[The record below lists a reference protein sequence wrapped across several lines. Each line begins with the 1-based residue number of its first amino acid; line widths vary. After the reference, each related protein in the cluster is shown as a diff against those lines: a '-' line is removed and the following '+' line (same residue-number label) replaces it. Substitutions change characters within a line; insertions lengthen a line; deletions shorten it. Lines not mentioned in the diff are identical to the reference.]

1 METKLVCLDANNKVV
16 NIVLASDDIEAD
28 KQNLINAYGYANI
41 VFIEADVAC
50 EIGNIYQDNI
60 FVDSPEQ
67 ILAKEE
73 GLRLFQEKEKEIA
86 KRKELLERLNITEEE
101 AKLLL
106 GGN

>member
-1 METKLVCLDANNKVV
+1 METKLACLDADNKVI
-16 NIVLASDDIEAD
+16 NIVLASDDIETD
-28 KQNLINAYGYANI
+28 KQNLINSYGYASV
-41 VFIEADVAC
+41 VFVEPSIAC
-50 EIGNIYQDNI
+50 EIGNLYQNNI

-73 GLRLFQEKEKEIA
+73 GLRLFEEQEKIIA
-86 KRKELLERLNITEEE
+86 KRKELFNRLGITEEE